1 MLFKTGFI
9 GAGNMAE
16 AIASSMLEKKITEN
30 NILSVNDISEDRKK
44 YFHEKYGVSIC
55 LSNHEVIKKS
65 DVIILAVK
73 PQVMGEV
80 LKDAFEKT
88 DFSSKKIIIS
98 IAAGITTEFIENC
111 IYSFTDEKGAKNFPV
126 IRVMPNT
133 PSLAGMGMSAV
144 CKGKNAG
151 TKDIETAETI
161 MNSMGKS
168 IIVEENMMNSVTAVS
183 GSGPAY
189 FFYFIETLVNA
200 GIKLGFSKEDAF
212 ELVFQTAK
220 GSIALMEKTCES
232 PDILRQKV
240 TSKGGTTEAALN
252 KLMAENF
259 EKIVEKALFA
269 AHDRGVELSGK

>member
-1 MLFKTGFI
+1 MIFKTGFI

-30 NILSVNDISEDRKK
+30 NVLSVNDINEERKK

-80 LKDAFEKT
+80 LKESFEKT
-88 DFSSKKIIIS
+88 DFSEKKLIIS
-98 IAAGITTEFIENC
+98 IAAGITTEFIENI
-111 IYSFTDEKGAKNFPV
+111 IYSFTDAKGAENFPV

-151 TKDIETAETI
+151 KKDIETAETI
-161 MNSMGKS
+161 VNSMGKS

-200 GIKLGFSKEDAF
+200 AIKLGFSGEDAF

-220 GSIALMEKTCES
+220 GSIALMEKTNEA
-232 PDILRQKV
+232 PDVLRQKV

-252 KLMAENF
+252 KFMAENF

>member
-1 MLFKTGFI
+1 MIFKTGFI

-30 NILSVNDISEDRKK
+30 NVLSVNDINEERKK
-44 YFHEKYGVSIC
+44 YFHEKYGVNLC

-80 LKDAFEKT
+80 LKESFEKT
-88 DFSSKKIIIS
+88 DFSEKKLIIS
-98 IAAGITTEFIENC
+98 IAAGITTEFIENI
-111 IYSFTDEKGAKNFPV
+111 IYSFTDAKGAENFPV

-151 TKDIETAETI
+151 KKDIETAETI
-161 MNSMGKS
+161 VNSMGKS

-200 GIKLGFSKEDAF
+200 AIKLGFSGEDAF

-220 GSIALMEKTCES
+220 GSIALMEKTNEA
-232 PDILRQKV
+232 PDVLRQKV

-252 KLMAENF
+252 KFMAENF

>member
-16 AIASSMLEKKITEN
+16 AIASSMLEKKIAEN
-30 NILSVNDISEDRKK
+30 NFIFINDISNERKK
-44 YFHEKYGVSIC
+44 YFYEKFRIHTC
-55 LSNHEVIKKS
+55 LSNHEVIEKS
-65 DVIILAVK
+65 DIIILAVK

-80 LKDAFEKT
+80 LKESFEKT
-88 DFSSKKIIIS
+88 DFSGKKLIIS
-98 IAAGITTEFIENC
+98 IAAGITTEFIENI
-111 IYSFTDEKGAKNFPV
+111 IYSFTSEENAKNFPV

-151 TKDIETAETI
+151 KKDVETAEAI
-161 MNSMGKS
+161 VNSMGKS

-200 GIKLGFSKEDAF
+200 AIKLGFSRKDAF

-220 GSIALMEKTCES
+220 GSIALMEKTNEA
-232 PDILRQKV
+232 PDVLRQKV

-252 KLMAENF
+252 KFMAENF

>member
-1 MLFKTGFI
+1 MIFKTGFI

-30 NILSVNDISEDRKK
+30 NVLSVNDINEERKK
-44 YFHEKYGVSIC
+44 YFHEKYGVNLC

-80 LKDAFEKT
+80 LKESFEKT
-88 DFSSKKIIIS
+88 DFSEKKLIIS
-98 IAAGITTEFIENC
+98 IAAGITTEFIENI
-111 IYSFTDEKGAKNFPV
+111 IYSFTDAKGAENFPV

-151 TKDIETAETI
+151 KKDIETAETI
-161 MNSMGKS
+161 VNSMGKS

-200 GIKLGFSKEDAF
+200 AIKLGFSREDAF

-220 GSIALMEKTCES
+220 GSIALMEKTNEA
-232 PDILRQKV
+232 PDVLRQKV

-252 KLMAENF
+252 KFMAENF

>member
-16 AIASSMLEKKITEN
+16 AIVSSMLEKKITKQ
-30 NILSVNDISEDRKK
+30 SFMFVNDIDSNRKNYMENK
-44 YFHEKYGVSIC
+44 YHVNIC
-55 LSNHEVIKKS
+55 SSNHKVIENS
-65 DVIILAVK
+65 DIIILAVK

-88 DFSSKKIIIS
+88 DFSSKKLIIS
-98 IAAGITTEFIENC
+98 IAAGITTEFIENI
-111 IYSFTDEKGAKNFPV
+111 IYSFTSEENAKNFPV

-151 TKDIETAETI
+151 TKDVEAAETI
-161 MNSMGKS
+161 VNSMGKS

-200 GIKLGFSKEDAF
+200 GIKLGFSREDAF

-220 GSIALMEKTCES
+220 GSIALMEKTFES

-252 KLMAENF
+252 KFMAENF

>member
-1 MLFKTGFI
+1 MIFKTGFI

-30 NILSVNDISEDRKK
+30 NVLSVNDINEERKK

-80 LKDAFEKT
+80 LKESFEKT
-88 DFSSKKIIIS
+88 DFSEKKLIIS
-98 IAAGITTEFIENC
+98 IAAGITTEFIENI
-111 IYSFTDEKGAKNFPV
+111 IYSFTDAKGAENFPV

-151 TKDIETAETI
+151 KKDIETAETI
-161 MNSMGKS
+161 VNSMGKS

-200 GIKLGFSKEDAF
+200 AIKLGFSREDAF

-220 GSIALMEKTCES
+220 GSIALMEKTNEA
-232 PDILRQKV
+232 PDVLRQKV

-252 KLMAENF
+252 KFMAENF